1 MDGKKTLI
9 KLENISKSFGNQKVI
24 DNLNLEVK
32 DGEFLTLLGPSG
44 CGKTTLLRMINGFE
58 TPDTGKVL
66 LDGKDQVEIAP
77 NKREVNTVFQSYALF
92 PHLTVRENIAFSLR
106 MKKVDKKEIDERVNA
121 VLELTSLEALA
132 ERKPTKLSGGQ
143 QQRVAIARS
152 LVNRPKV
159 LLLDEPLGALD
170 LKLRK
175 QMQIEL
181 KKMQRKLG
189 ITYVYVTHD
198 QEEALTISDRIV
210 VLSKGNIE
218 QIGEPWEI
226 YHNPKTEFV
235 ADFLGESNFF
245 DGHYEGGEHGGEFV
259 YGSYRIP
266 VEAPEDKNAD
276 LLSIRPEYIHVAK
289 EKTQGAS
296 IEATVTKLTYLGQT
310 NRLELSLADGKTV
323 HVLTDADE
331 FEIGNQ
337 VYFNWK
343 ANECTMLRKQRA

>member
-1 MDGKKTLI
+1 MEAKKTLI
-9 KLENISKSFGNQKVI
+9 KLENIDKSYGSQKII

-58 TPDTGKVL
+58 TPDKGKVL
-66 LDGKDQVEIAP
+66 LEDENQINVPP

-92 PHLTVRENIAFSLR
+92 PHLTVRENIAFSLQ
-106 MKKVDKKEIDERVNA
+106 MKKVDKQEITERVDK

-132 ERKPTKLSGGQ
+132 DRKPGKLSGGQ

-152 LVNRPKV
+152 LVNKPKV

-181 KKMQRKLG
+181 KKMQRRMG

-210 VLSKGNIE
+210 VLNKGKIE

-226 YHNPKTEFV
+226 YHKPETEFV

-245 DGHYEGGEHGGEFV
+245 KGRYEGGIHGGEFIF
-259 YGSYRIP
+259 GKYRIP
-266 VEAPEDKNAD
+266 VEAKGVKEAD
-276 LLSIRPEYIHVAK
+276 LLSVRPEYIHIAM
-289 EKTQGAS
+289 EKPQGVS
-296 IEATVTKLTYLGQT
+296 IEATVTAVTYLGQT
-310 NRLELSLADGKTV
+310 NRLELELADKKKV
-323 HVLTDADE
+323 YALTQQDE
-331 FEIGNQ
+331 FQKDTQ
-337 VYFNWK
+337 VYLTWK
-343 ANECTMLRKQRA
+343 PEECTLLKEA